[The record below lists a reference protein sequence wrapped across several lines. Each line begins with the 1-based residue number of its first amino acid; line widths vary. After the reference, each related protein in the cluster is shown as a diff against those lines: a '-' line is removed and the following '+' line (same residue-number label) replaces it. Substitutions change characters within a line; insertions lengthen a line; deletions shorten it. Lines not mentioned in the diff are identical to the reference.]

1 MEELRDQSSEE
12 EGPENI
18 SHLESKSAAHE
29 RQKLEKEVA
38 KKQKDARKDA
48 RRKRQ
53 KMMIEQKEHK
63 KFRTLD
69 RLPETVI
76 DILSSVD
83 QEKDLMKEKV
93 SDRTEVDDLTLYK
106 DDKQNPT
113 TSKNKGPGKE
123 KSKRKSNR
131 RKSDKKGKKVTGLPR
146 VCVLN
151 EKYKP
156 IASKAEKG
164 RKFLREQLYGS
175 RIKRVDSTSARNARA
190 IGSARPKMN
199 F

>member
-1 MEELRDQSSEE
+1 MEELRDESNDE
-12 EGPENI
+12 EGPEDI
-18 SHLESKSAAHE
+18 SHSESKSAARE

-53 KMMIEQKEHK
+53 KIMIEQKERK
-63 KFRTLD
+63 KFKTLD
-69 RLPETVI
+69 RLPEEVI

-83 QEKDLMKEKV
+83 QEKDLIKDTV
-93 SDRTEVDDLTLYK
+93 SDSKKGDDLNLYK
-106 DDKQNPT
+106 DDKQQPT
-113 TSKNKGPGKE
+113 TSKNKGPKKENSKHKPRTRRSGK
-123 KSKRKSNR
+123 KRKI
-131 RKSDKKGKKVTGLPR
+131 TGLPA

-151 EKYKP
+151 ENYKP
-156 IASKAEKG
+156 VASKAEKG

-175 RIKRVDSTSARNARA
+175 RIKRVDSTTARNARA
-190 IGSARPKMN
+190 IVIARPKMN